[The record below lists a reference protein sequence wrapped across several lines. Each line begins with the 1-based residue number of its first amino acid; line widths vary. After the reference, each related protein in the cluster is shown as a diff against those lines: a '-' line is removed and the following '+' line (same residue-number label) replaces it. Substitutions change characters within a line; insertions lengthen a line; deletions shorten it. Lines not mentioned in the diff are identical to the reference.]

1 MWNRIFGTDGNGQAL
16 WSKYLEQKLNY
27 MDTKLRYSYKQFWYF
42 CHGGKKQ
49 KAKRS
54 QISLATE
61 V

>member
-27 MDTKLRYSYKQFWYF
+27 MDTKLRYFYKQFWYF
-42 CHGGKKQ
+42 WHGGKKQ
-49 KAKRS
+49 KEKRS
-54 QISLATE
+54 QINLGSK